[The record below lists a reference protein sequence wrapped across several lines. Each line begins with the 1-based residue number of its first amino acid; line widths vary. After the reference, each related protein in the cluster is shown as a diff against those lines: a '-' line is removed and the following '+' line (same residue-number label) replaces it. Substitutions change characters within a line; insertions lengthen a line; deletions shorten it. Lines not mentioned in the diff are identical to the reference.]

1 MNRRSRFRK
10 AFGSIARLTLF
21 GLFAA
26 TAAAAQTAPPSPG
39 PYESAPYDAR
49 GFAAELRHLEATLK
63 QAHASR
69 EEIAAFRTRLP
80 VKWQVETPDRRYEIS
95 SEPLRSI
102 LVNAERNPARSATHV
117 EEAEAWLSNLAAQ
130 AQNYSSRAAPPN
142 PDARKDLDE
151 ILSQR
156 EFASVRPPNAW
167 DRLKQRISD
176 WLLSIVEKL
185 LRQIGRHPL
194 GAKFLFWFLIAAAV
208 AWIAMMLLRFW
219 GERGRMEEMQNIEH
233 VAAHRSWQ
241 EWIRA
246 ARLAAD
252 GGNFREAVHSTYW
265 AGITYLEDLGVVEP
279 DRTRTPR
286 EYLRLVEESGGALPS
301 ERAKRRESLA
311 ALTSRLE
318 RIWYGLRPARVED
331 FQDCM
336 HQVEELGCRLP

>member
-1 MNRRSRFRK
+1 MNRRSRFRITLDW
-10 AFGSIARLTLF
+10 IACVVVL
-21 GLFAA
+21 AMSA
-26 TAAAAQTAPPSPG
+26 TVAAAQTKPPAPG
-39 PYESAPYDAR
+39 PYESGPYDPRA
-49 GFAAELRHLEATLK
+49 FAAELHQLEASL
-63 QAHASR
+63 QQQHAAR
-69 EEIAAFRTRLP
+69 EDLDAFRTSLP
-80 VKWQVETPDRRYEIS
+80 VKWQIDTTDRRYEVS

-102 LVNAERNPARSATHV
+102 LLDAERNPAKRASHV
-117 EEAEAWLSNLAAQ
+117 EEAEAWLGNLANQ
-130 AQNYSSRAAPPN
+130 AQNYSSRASSPN

-176 WLLSIVEKL
+176 WLLRIIERL
-185 LRQIGRHPL
+185 LHQIGRHPL

-208 AWIAMMLLRFW
+208 AWIAMMLFRFW
-219 GERGRMEEMQNIEH
+219 GERGRNEEMQSIEH

-265 AGITYLEDLGVVEP
+265 AGITYLEDLGVVAP
-279 DRTRTPR
+279 DRSRTPR
-286 EYLRLVEESGGALPS
+286 EYLRLVEESSGYLPS
-301 ERAKRRESLA
+301 ERAKRRDSLA

-318 RIWYGLRPARVED
+318 RIWYGLRPARMED

>member
-1 MNRRSRFRK
+1 VNRRSRFRI
-10 AFGSIARLTLF
+10 AFRWIACVAVL
-21 GLFAA
+21 AISA
-26 TAAAAQTAPPSPG
+26 TVAAAQTKPPTPG
-39 PYESAPYDAR
+39 PYESSPYDPR
-49 GFAAELRHLEATLK
+49 GFAAELHQLDASLK
-63 QAHASR
+63 QQHATR
-69 EEIAAFRTRLP
+69 EDLDAFRTHLP
-80 VKWQVETPDRRYEIS
+80 VKWQVDTSDRRFDIS

-102 LVNAERNPARSATHV
+102 LLDAEREPAKRTSHV
-117 EEAEAWLSNLAAQ
+117 QEAEAWLGNLAIQ
-130 AQNYSSRAAPPN
+130 AQNYSSRVSSPN
-142 PDARKDLDE
+142 SDARKDLDE
-151 ILSQR
+151 ILSRR
-156 EFASVRPPNAW
+156 EFSSVRPPNAW
-167 DRLKQRISD
+167 DRLKQRFND
-176 WLLSIVEKL
+176 WLLRTIGKFL
-185 LRQIGRHPL
+185 QQIGRHPL

-208 AWIAMMLLRFW
+208 AWIAMMLFRFW

-265 AGITYLEDLGVVEP
+265 AGITYLEDLGVVVP

-286 EYLRLVEESGGALPS
+286 EYLRLVEDSAGALPS

-318 RIWYGLRPARVED
+318 RIWYGLRPARAED

>member
-1 MNRRSRFRK
+1 MNRRSRFRT
-10 AFGSIARLTLF
+10 AFDWIAWLVLF
-21 GLFAA
+21 AMPAA
-26 TAAAAQTAPPSPG
+26 TAAAQTKPPVPG
-39 PYESAPYDAR
+39 PYESGPYDPRA
-49 GFAAELRHLEATLK
+49 FAAELHQLEASLK
-63 QAHASR
+63 QQHAAR
-69 EEIAAFRTRLP
+69 EDLDAFRTRLP
-80 VKWQVETPDRRYEIS
+80 VKWQVDTPDRRYEVS

-102 LVNAERNPARSATHV
+102 LLDAERNPTKRASHV
-117 EEAEAWLSNLAAQ
+117 EEAEAWLGNLANQ
-130 AQNYSSRAAPPN
+130 SQNYSSRASSPN
-142 PDARKDLDE
+142 PDARKELGE
-151 ILSQR
+151 ILSRR
-156 EFASVRPPNAW
+156 EFSAVRPPNAW

-176 WLLSIVEKL
+176 WLLRIIETL
-185 LRQIGRHPL
+185 LHQIGRQPL

-208 AWIAMMLLRFW
+208 AWIATMLFRYW
-219 GERGRMEEMQNIEH
+219 GERSRTEEMQSIEH

-265 AGITYLEDLGVVEP
+265 AGITYLEDLGVVVP

-286 EYLRLVEESGGALPS
+286 EYLRLVEESGGYLPS
-301 ERAKRRESLA
+301 ERAKRRDSLA